1 MKGSAQF
8 LLDIM
13 DVEPKHNW
21 LVVPFSM
28 SPEQGYFIKDK
39 KEEMFL
45 SSSTT
50 MNVGIIRDLFPHC
63 IEAQKILNTDR
74 EFGEKLAEALEKIPP
89 YQIGQDGLLQVWIE
103 DWKRGNQGHNMSAN
117 FGFFPGNSITLRG
130 NPEIAAAIK
139 KWLEP
144 RNGNMGWPTAWDI
157 CDWARLENG
166 EKLDTVIRNFFLE
179 TKDRGIGNNLHNTRY
194 NQSDANYGFTAG
206 IAECLLQS
214 HAEEI
219 SLLPALPPSWK
230 NGSAGGLR
238 ARGGFEVNISW
249 KDGKLVVCEI
259 KSLLGKPCIVRYGDK
274 TKTYTIPAGESISIS
289 SEL

>member
-13 DVEPKHNW
+13 DVEPKHHW

-28 SPEQGYFIKDK
+28 SPEQGYFVKDK

-50 MNVGIIRDLFPHC
+50 MDVGIIKDLFPHC
-63 IEAQKILNTDR
+63 IEAQKILNTDH
-74 EFGEKLAEALEKIPP
+74 EFGEKLAQALEKIPP
-89 YQIGQDGLLQVWIE
+89 YQIGEDGLLQVWIE
-103 DWKRGNQGHNMSAN
+103 DWKRGNEGHNMSAN
-117 FGFFPGNSITLRG
+117 FGFFPGNSITLRK

-166 EKLDTVIRNFFLE
+166 EKLDTV
-179 TKDRGIGNNLHNTRY
+179 Y
-194 NQSDANYGFTAG
+194 
-206 IAECLLQS
+206 
-214 HAEEI
+214 
-219 SLLPALPPSWK
+219 
-230 NGSAGGLR
+230 
-238 ARGGFEVNISW
+238 
-249 KDGKLVVCEI
+249 
-259 KSLLGKPCIVRYGDK
+259 
-274 TKTYTIPAGESISIS
+274 
-289 SEL
+289 